1 MVSSPFST
9 LVGQS
14 QAVTLLERAVT
25 LDRIAP
31 GYLFV
36 GPTGTGKS
44 LAATGFAVLLLR
56 SQSAPGMLSHQAAHS
71 QAVHSQGTGSTGA
84 IESTESAGSILTRR
98 IRDRNHPDL
107 LWVEPTY
114 LQNGQ
119 LLTASQ
125 AAEAGLKRKSPP
137 RIRLPQIREIA
148 RFLSRPALESTRAV
162 VVIEQGDR
170 MAEAA
175 GNALLKTL
183 EEPGQATVILMAP
196 DQQALLPTLI
206 SRCQTIPF
214 RRLNGEQMAQ
224 VLTQAGHSEI
234 LQSAE
239 VMAIAQGSPG
249 KAIDSW
255 QQLSALPPD
264 LVSQLA
270 TPPCTLREAL
280 ETARDIN
287 QALDTEAQLWL
298 LDYLQH
304 RYWQQGLS
312 SPESLAN
319 LEKARSYLL
328 SYVQPRLVWEITLS
342 GMIRTAQTPL
352 DKERLHR

>member
-1 MVSSPFST
+1 MVSSAGLPFSE
-9 LVGQS
+9 LVGQT
-14 QAVTLLERAVT
+14 QAITLLNRAVQ

-44 LAATGFAVLLLR
+44 LAATGFAELLL
-56 SQSAPGMLSHQAAHS
+56 QPNADPPAAPTDPVLA
-71 QAVHSQGTGSTGA
+71 
-84 IESTESAGSILTRR
+84 RR

-114 LQNGQ
+114 LHNGN
-119 LLTASQ
+119 LLTPSQ
-125 AAEAGLKRKSPP
+125 AAEAGVKRKSPP
-137 RIRLPQIREIA
+137 RIRLPQIRDIA
-148 RFLSRPALESTRAV
+148 RFLSRPALESSRAV

-175 GNALLKTL
+175 ANGLLKTL
-183 EEPGQATVILMAP
+183 EEPGKATVILMAP

-206 SRCQTIPF
+206 SRCQSIPF

-224 VLTQAGHSEI
+224 VLTKTGHSKV

-239 VMAIAQGSPG
+239 VVAIAQGSPG
-249 KAIDSW
+249 RAIESW
-255 QQLSALPPD
+255 ELLQTLPPD
-264 LVSQLA
+264 LLTQLEK
-270 TPPCTLREAL
+270 PPTTLREAL
-280 ETARDIN
+280 ATARDIN
-287 QALDTEAQLWL
+287 QTLDTEAQLWL

-312 SPESLAN
+312 NASTLTA
-319 LEKARSYLL
+319 LEQARKYLL
-328 SYVQPRLVWEITLS
+328 GYVQPRLVWEITLS
-342 GMIRTAQTPL
+342 EMVAS
-352 DKERLHR
+352 